1 MPGFVEERRAVGV
14 LPAGDQPLFGEE
26 IALGA
31 LRKLSFVLTQVFF
44 SSRACYLLLR
54 QVEGSM
60 GRALSQAQGRRLS
73 SVACLYSTAPDQ
85 TR

>member
-44 SSRACYLLLR
+44 FQSG
-54 QVEGSM
+54 V
-60 GRALSQAQGRRLS
+60 LSFAAAG
-73 SVACLYSTAPDQ
+73 
-85 TR
+85 